1 MTSVTGE
8 ASTAGSDRVVERRR
22 AVALARHYRES
33 EGLSIREIADRL
45 GRSPATIKAYFYDP
59 SDANKRPTRS
69 PSANASP
76 GTTRAVNGAVRRTT
90 PSRASAGQNARRH
103 GVPRQ
108 PYARSRPALERTP
121 TGATCARAGSLQA
134 GAASVGTPSLS
145 APPVGWSLKS
155 PPTLGIRPYEARAS
169 RARQAVSART
179 QSLGGFLVELNAPRL
194 CESRKSADSWRRELT
209 VGWQQPPVVRSAQS
223 VDRLR
228 SRPGGRRG
236 YRNRGKGIAGPEQ
249 PREPKQSWSAQTAHA
264 WM

>member
-1 MTSVTGE
+1 MLTK
-8 ASTAGSDRVVERRR
+8 
-22 AVALARHYRES
+22 
-33 EGLSIREIADRL
+33 GLPD
-45 GRSPATIKAYFYDP
+45 
-59 SDANKRPTRS
+59 S

-194 CESRKSADSWRRELT
+194 CESRKSADSSHSRT
-209 VGWQQPPVVRSAQS
+209 SSSGWSSRTARSSTSRSPSPVLG
-223 VDRLR
+223 DPL
-228 SRPGGRRG
+228 GMRG
-236 YRNRGKGIAGPEQ
+236 AA
-249 PREPKQSWSAQTAHA
+249 S
-264 WM
+264 